1 MTVKSSKV
9 ISGLEVAKTHE
20 LLQAIGRALENKVDS
35 KNAVEEI
42 LNKGVRKSGKVCLTF
57 FSSSLPSLFQFKFA
71 WSEIW
76 PFLWMETIVD
86 VDLNV

>member
-57 FSSSLPSLFQFKFA
+57 FFFFFA
-71 WSEIW
+71 FFVSI
-76 PFLWMETIVD
+76 
-86 VDLNV
+86 